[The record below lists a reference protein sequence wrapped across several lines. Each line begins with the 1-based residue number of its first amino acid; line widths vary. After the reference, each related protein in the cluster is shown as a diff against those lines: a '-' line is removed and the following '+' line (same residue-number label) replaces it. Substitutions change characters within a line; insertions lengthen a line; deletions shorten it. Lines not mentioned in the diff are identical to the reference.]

1 MVELQKKQ
9 ETEIVRK
16 KKAVTDEIR
25 IALEAAVE
33 HDKFVQTTIDER
45 NAYARKKKEGLKLK
59 LSDSC

>member
-1 MVELQKKQ
+1 M
-9 ETEIVRK
+9 RK